1 MKFLKS
7 LSVCAMALASM
18 FVFAGCNSGTLVEN
32 PSDELKLALDTAVSA
47 MSTTTTDYKAT
58 GIKTYDVSS
67 DSYTMTASI
76 SAEVIL
82 SGSGADF
89 KAYSKGVQSG
99 HQYSDYS
106 SYVMS
111 SNCEYYVEPVAEL
124 YALYETRS
132 QTTMTTSSLDSA
144 LSKVSLSDNQAE
156 LIGFTFK
163 SFAGEDGY
171 SASEYSIY
179 SLGTDSYRVDIEIIE
194 GSLDSASIAYEKMNI
209 NLYVTDGKVVQIKT
223 ADVSK
228 SRHTINDAWET
239 TTATCDICFSYDNI
253 AVTIPNTTGY
263 VTVSSSDFPQVDLF

>member
-7 LSVCAMALASM
+7 LSVCAMAIASV
-18 FVFAGCNSGTLVEN
+18 FVFAGCNTGTLIES

-58 GIKTYDVSS
+58 GKATYDVST
-67 DSYTMTASI
+67 DYYTMTASI

-89 KAYSKGVQSG
+89 KAYSKGVQSA
-99 HQYSDYS
+99 HQYNDYRD
-106 SYVMS
+106 YVLS

-156 LIGFTFK
+156 MIGFTFE

-194 GSLDSASIAYEKMNI
+194 GSLDSASMDYEKVNI

-223 ADVSK
+223 TDVSK
-228 SRHTINDAWET
+228 SRDTINDAWET
-239 TTATCDICFSYDNI
+239 TTVTYDVCFSYDNI
-253 AVTIPNTTGY
+253 EVTIPNTTGY
-263 VTVSSSDFPQVDLF
+263 VTVSSSDFPEVEIL